1 MADGWNGIAMDSQFS
16 DKPSSV
22 VHPGNSRLPSV
33 FGCGQIHSPWRKK
46 AMMWSFFLFS
56 HVHSFQSWD
65 EFPSFGGIVMHPFG
79 EKNKN
84 GDTATSLA
92 GLFHGV
98 NPSLYMDDDWG

>member
-46 AMMWSFFLFS
+46 AMMWSFFIFTCA
-56 HVHSFQSWD
+56 F
-65 EFPSFGGIVMHPFG
+65 FPKLG
-79 EKNKN
+79 
-84 GDTATSLA
+84 
-92 GLFHGV
+92 
-98 NPSLYMDDDWG
+98 